1 LEDEVSGLISVRN
14 LSKAFGRTLA
24 VDDITF
30 DVSKGEV
37 LGFLGPNGA
46 GKTTTMRILT
56 CYLAPD
62 KGTATLAGYD
72 IRDDSLEVRRRVG
85 YLPEN
90 APLYHD
96 MDVVSYLAFVAEV
109 RGIQGFD
116 APQRIRK
123 MIDTCGLDR
132 VLGRNIG
139 ELSKGYKQRV
149 GLAQTLIHDPDI
161 LVLDEPTTGLD
172 PSQIIE
178 IRELIKE
185 MGKERTVILSTHI
198 LPEVEATCSRVLII
212 NEGRIVASG
221 TPREL
226 QVKAGGEDNI
236 YASINSGG
244 QPADSKLA
252 ELRSVI
258 SVSRVEDA
266 GAGYVRY
273 LVKAGHDEDTGEA
286 IFKMAVE
293 NNWKINELRRETLSL
308 EDIFLKLTTK
318 ET

>member
-1 LEDEVSGLISVRN
+1 LPVISVRN
-14 LSKAFGRTLA
+14 LTKTFGRTLA

-30 DVSKGEV
+30 DVGVGEV

-56 CYLAPD
+56 CYLTPD
-62 KGTATLAGYD
+62 RGSATLAGYD
-72 IRDDSLEVRRRVG
+72 IRDESLEVRKRVG

-90 APLYHD
+90 APLYED
-96 MDVVSYLAFVAEV
+96 MDVVSYLAFIAAV
-109 RGIQGFD
+109 RGIPGVET
-116 APQRIRK
+116 PGRIRR
-123 MIDTCGLDR
+123 MIDTCGLEK
-132 VLGRNIG
+132 VLGRNVG

-161 LVLDEPTTGLD
+161 LILDEPTTGLD

-178 IRELIKE
+178 IRKLIKE
-185 MGKERTVILSTHI
+185 IGKERTVILSTHI

-226 QVKAGGEDNI
+226 QAIAGGEDTI
-236 YASINSGG
+236 YVSISAGEE
-244 QPADSKLA
+244 PVDAKLA
-252 ELRSVI
+252 GIRSVT
-258 SVSRVEDA
+258 SVSRMTDA
-266 GAGYVRY
+266 GGGYVRY
-273 LVKAGHDEDTGEA
+273 LVKAGNDEDTGEA
-286 IFKMAVE
+286 IFRIAVE
-293 NNWKINELRRETLSL
+293 SNWKINELRRETLSL
-308 EDIFLKLTTK
+308 EDIFLKLTTR

>member
-1 LEDEVSGLISVRN
+1 LKDEVSALISVKN
-14 LSKAFGRTLA
+14 LTKTFGRTLA
-24 VDDITF
+24 VDDISF
-30 DVSKGEV
+30 GVSGGEV

-56 CYLAPD
+56 CYLTPD
-62 KGTATLAGYD
+62 HGSATLAGYD
-72 IRDDSLEVRRRVG
+72 IRDDSLEVRKHVG

-96 MDVVSYLAFVAEV
+96 MDVVTYLTFVAEV
-109 RGIQGFD
+109 RGIPP
-116 APQRIRK
+116 AERRKRIGK
-123 MIDTCGLDR
+123 MIDTCGLEK
-132 VLGRNIG
+132 VVGRNVG
-139 ELSKGYKQRV
+139 QLSKGFKQRV

-185 MGKERTVILSTHI
+185 IGKERTVILSTHI

-226 QVKAGGEDNI
+226 QAIAGGEDAV
-236 YASINSGG
+236 YVSISSGSD
-244 QPADSKLA
+244 PVDA
-252 ELRSVI
+252 ELARIGSVT
-258 SVSRVEDA
+258 SVERVADA
-266 GAGYVRY
+266 GGGYVRY
-273 LVKAGHDEDTGEA
+273 LVKAGNGEDVGEA
-286 IFKMAVE
+286 IFRLAVE
-293 NNWKINELRRETLSL
+293 KSWKLNELRRETLSL

>member
-161 LVLDEPTTGLD
+161 LILDEPTTGLD

-226 QVKAGGEDNI
+226 QVKAGGEDII
-236 YASINSGG
+236 YASISSGG

>member
-1 LEDEVSGLISVRN
+1 MPVISVRN
-14 LSKAFGRTLA
+14 LTKTFGRTLA

-30 DVSKGEV
+30 DVGVGEV

-56 CYLAPD
+56 CYLTPD
-62 KGTATLAGYD
+62 RGSATLAGYD
-72 IRDDSLEVRRRVG
+72 IRDESLEVRKRVG

-90 APLYHD
+90 APLYED
-96 MDVVSYLAFVAEV
+96 MDVVSYLAFIAAV
-109 RGIQGFD
+109 RGIPGVET
-116 APQRIRK
+116 PGRIRR
-123 MIDTCGLDR
+123 MIDTCGLEK
-132 VLGRNIG
+132 VLGRNVG

-161 LVLDEPTTGLD
+161 LILDEPTTGLD

-178 IRELIKE
+178 IRKLIKE
-185 MGKERTVILSTHI
+185 IGKERTVILSTHI

-226 QVKAGGEDNI
+226 QAIAGGEDTI
-236 YASINSGG
+236 YVSISAGEE
-244 QPADSKLA
+244 PVDAKLA
-252 ELRSVI
+252 GIRSVT
-258 SVSRVEDA
+258 SVSRMTDA
-266 GAGYVRY
+266 GGGYVRY
-273 LVKAGHDEDTGEA
+273 LVKAGNDEDTGEA
-286 IFKMAVE
+286 IFRIAVE
-293 NNWKINELRRETLSL
+293 SNWKINELRRETLSL
-308 EDIFLKLTTK
+308 EDIFLKLTTR